1 MVQIYDRN
9 SFFSDQ
15 QSFDEIEADT
25 IAQLEQ
31 LPLIAE
37 ELPHIN
43 ADGINQV
50 EQVPEPEEMAE
61 HIGKKL

>member
-1 MVQIYDRN
+1 MVQLYNRN

-15 QSFDEIEADT
+15 QSFDAIDANVC
-25 IAQLEQ
+25 AQLEQ
-31 LPLIAE
+31 LPLIGE
-37 ELPHIN
+37 ELPHVI
-43 ADGINQV
+43 AFGINEV

>member
-1 MVQIYDRN
+1 MQIYNRN

-15 QSFDEIEADT
+15 QSFDDIEA
-25 IAQLEQ
+25 AQLEQ